1 MEKNN
6 QWQKELEFLRAIVG
20 KTALVETRKW
30 GGEVYTYNNG
40 NVLMIGAFKNHVG
53 LWFYNGAFL
62 KDPYDVL
69 ENAQEGKTK
78 AMRHW
83 KFTDVDDMD
92 AKMISEYVMEAIE
105 NEKKGLKWKSEKSEE
120 VEIPEILVQ
129 AFSTDK
135 EFKTAFEAL
144 TPFKQKEY
152 VEHIATA
159 KREATKTSRLEKI
172 KPMVLDGV
180 GLNDKYRK

>member
-83 KFTDVDDMD
+83 KFTSIDEMEGDKIM
-92 AKMISEYVMEAIE
+92 EYVQEAIG
-105 NEKKGLKWKSEKSEE
+105 NEKKGMKWKAEKSEE
-120 VEIPEILVQ
+120 VEIPEVLTE
-129 AFSTDK
+129 AFDK
-135 EFKTAFEAL
+135 DEEFKIAFDGL

-152 VEHIATA
+152 LEHIASA
-159 KREATKTSRLEKI
+159 KREATKISRLEKI
-172 KPMVLDGV
+172 RPMVLDGV